1 MASMNIPF
9 EKYQELKDRTIKIAD
24 IIKNLNRNAAIIVK
38 GTSDNLCAA
47 GILLRCLHKLDIG
60 AHTIFMQETSKFEK
74 KIKNLEYSAY
84 FFIGCDIADIPSSII
99 KEEKNITIV
108 INQELT
114 FPKGMEKRKE
124 DISYLDLEEIDIPPE
139 SISNAG
145 IAYFIS
151 TNLDDDYQKYSG
163 LAIIGG
169 LSKKQINP
177 KNQEL
182 IGLNKIILEEGKEK
196 QYLDISKGTRIAGR
210 DSQPIH
216 LALKYS
222 INPYFPGLTGN
233 ESACTSFVSRL
244 GIPMRD
250 QEDNWRTIASLSLKE
265 TKKLN
270 DGLISL
276 LMENNKHSLT
286 DIHKL
291 IGPIYTL
298 TKESKKNQTS
308 NAEEFL
314 WLLERACNLKAYG
327 LALGVVLGDRKK
339 LYDKL
344 IRELNNYH
352 GKATQA
358 IEIIATEPD
367 KIEEKDTYRYLE
379 GTDIFDS
386 KTVKQVITALA
397 ESGIMPLDKPII
409 IQMKEED
416 KIHLHVKESPINIEK
431 GHYVFHAFEKL
442 KEENELLEQ
451 KGELE
456 IFEIVIDEKKRK
468 SVFERI
474 EKTLEYY
481 EKGEIKTLEAKK
493 KEEAKQKDKEN
504 EEVK

>member
-1 MASMNIPF
+1 MAPIDIPF
-9 EKYQELKDRTIKIAD
+9 EKYQLLKDKAKTIAD
-24 IIKNLNRNAAIIVK
+24 IIKNLNRNTAIIVK
-38 GTSDNLCAA
+38 GTPDNLCAT
-47 GILLRCLHKLDIG
+47 GILLMCLRKLDIG
-60 AHTIFMQETSKFEK
+60 AHTIFASDTSKLEK
-74 KIKNLEYSAY
+74 KTKSLDYTAY
-84 FFIGCDIADIPSSII
+84 FFIGFDIANIPSSITR
-99 KEEKNITIV
+99 KEKNINIV

-124 DISYLDLEEIDIPPE
+124 DISYLDLKEMEIPPE
-139 SISNAG
+139 SISNSG
-145 IAYFIS
+145 LVYFIS
-151 TNLDDDYQKYSG
+151 TNLDEDYQKYAG

-182 IGLNKIILEEGKEK
+182 VGLNKIILEEGKEE
-196 QYLDISKGTRIAGR
+196 QYLDVSKGTRIAGR

-250 QEDNWRTIASLSLKE
+250 QEDNWRTIASLSSKE

-276 LMENNKHSLT
+276 LMEDNKHSLT

-298 TKESKKNQTS
+298 TKESKKNQTR

-314 WLLERACNLKAYG
+314 WLLEGACNLKAYG

-344 IRELNNYH
+344 IRKLSNYH
-352 GKATQA
+352 GNATEA
-358 IEIIATEPD
+358 IEIIAKEPA
-367 KIEEKDTYRYLE
+367 KIEERNTYRFLDGSNVFE
-379 GTDIFDS
+379 S

-409 IQMKEED
+409 IQMKEGN
-416 KIHLHVKESPINIEK
+416 KIHLHVKESPQNIEK
-431 GHYVFHAFEKL
+431 GQYVYHAFEKL
-442 KEENELLEQ
+442 KEENEILEQ
-451 KGELE
+451 KGDLD
-456 IFEIVIDEKKRK
+456 IFEIIMEDKKSK
-468 SVFERI
+468 SVFESL
-474 EKTLEYY
+474 ETSLEYY
-481 EKGEIKTLEAKK
+481 EKGETKTSEGKK
-493 KEEAKQKDKEN
+493 KDKEN